1 MMAEIRKLMAI
12 PARRRV
18 LTDFCRPIKA
28 MPMIRK
34 RVPRADTIA
43 AAGSPK
49 VKAESPVMMAM
60 AAPREAPEEMPR
72 M

>member
-1 MMAEIRKLMAI
+1 
-12 PARRRV
+12 
-18 LTDFCRPIKA
+18 

-34 RVPRADTIA
+34 RVPRAEIMA

-49 VKAESPVMMAM
+49 VNADRPVMMAM

-72 M
+72 IYGSQMGLRKMD

>member
-1 MMAEIRKLMAI
+1 MIAEMRKLIAI

-18 LTDFCRPIKA
+18 FTDFWRPINA

-34 RVPRADTIA
+34 RVPRAEIMA

-49 VKAESPVMMAM
+49 VKADRPVMMAM
-60 AAPREAPEEMPR
+60 AAPKEAPEEMPR
-72 M
+72 I